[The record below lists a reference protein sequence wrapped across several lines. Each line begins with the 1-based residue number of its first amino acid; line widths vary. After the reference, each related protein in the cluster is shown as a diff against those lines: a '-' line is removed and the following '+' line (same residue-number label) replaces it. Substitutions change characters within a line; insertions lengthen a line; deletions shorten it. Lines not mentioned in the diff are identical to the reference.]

1 MYLYGDGVLY
11 GPETV
16 CTLYPQ
22 KSCPALTWA
31 AVRMLYK
38 IAPCVGSTPFNISL
52 KAPSTI
58 GSMALAPAMFG
69 GAIPACLS
77 TFAPHFAIPFSR
89 TCAILSR
96 ASLSDSFSVFESFSP
111 QVSPQSIPAIPDT
124 VSLPPDGRYCG
135 PICCWAKCYGF
146 ERPRNSLQY

>member
-16 CTLYPQ
+16 CTLHPQ
-22 KSCPALTWA
+22 KSCPALTCA

-52 KAPSTI
+52 TARSAI
-58 GSMALAPAMFG
+58 GSIALAPRMFG
-69 GAIPACLS
+69 GAILACLP

-96 ASLSDSFSVFESFSP
+96 ALASESFSFDESVSP
-111 QVSPQSIPAIPDT
+111 QVSPQS
-124 VSLPPDGRYCG
+124 R
-135 PICCWAKCYGF
+135 
-146 ERPRNSLQY
+146 